1 MNVKTKN
8 LIQLRARQADEA
20 MVVIKRNSIQQMS
33 KDYGRSPAV
42 ISRTASGTT
51 DTLSPEVTAEIKARS
66 EERRAAEKVYARH
79 CRTALNKQFGKA
91 EVNRALGIVPSGSKM
106 KKPEASPVLAFLSM
120 RLTSAPLHSVTYY

>member
-8 LIQLRARQADEA
+8 LIQLRARQAEEA
-20 MVVIKRNSIQQMS
+20 MGVMTRNRIQQMA

-42 ISRTASGTT
+42 ISRTASGRT
-51 DTLSPEVTAEIKARS
+51 DTLSPEVTEAIKARS

-91 EVNRALGIVPSGSKM
+91 EVNRALGIVPKGSKM
-106 KKPEASPVLAFLSM
+106 KKPKASPVLAFLSM
-120 RLTSAPLHSVTYY
+120 RLTSAPSPCATYY